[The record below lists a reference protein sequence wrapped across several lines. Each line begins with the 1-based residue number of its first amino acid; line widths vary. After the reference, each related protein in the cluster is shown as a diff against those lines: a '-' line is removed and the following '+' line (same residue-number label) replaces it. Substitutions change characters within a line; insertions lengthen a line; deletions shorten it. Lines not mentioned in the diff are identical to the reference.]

1 MVPLKKGVHMRLIF
15 RNNPDQLLGQKER
28 KYQHDDNQKHV

>member
-1 MVPLKKGVHMRLIF
+1 MVPLKKRVHASHF
-15 RNNPDQLLGQKER
+15 SNKPGQLLRKKER